1 MDPPSDVMSAA
12 SDSQAE
18 LSRKSKSRAKTSQS
32 LPQTRSQSQKDSSA
46 AVDDVFSQTLQRA
59 EGSSDL
65 RTSETQD
72 RAEHRLEGA
81 SAEPM
86 VDTGVPTPPLL
97 TPQHPYETPRT
108 TQPDNKSK
116 YPLDVRRWPRR
127 PAPVAEAPAE
137 VQDEPVEDTSEADAL
152 PEHMRLVTEMLSTQL
167 QRQLNAL
174 RSEMTADVI
183 RVVESV
189 RAESPRSRTGT
200 PRSSRMKPPDPQVQQ
215 RYSPRSTPE
224 RPSKSPASRDGTR
237 PKKKRL
243 THVRPRGSTPG
254 ANTSTEDDLPPKSS
268 PVLATVGKV
277 TTAQN
282 KSTDTEHGRSRYNE
296 RGIYMPVF
304 KGTNWVAFQIKFDT
318 FCKRYRMDDEEKLER
333 LKLALEDTA
342 CRVLYSRDPDSWTF
356 PELMSALE
364 SRYGHCQS
372 YPMVER
378 DLRRIKRKPQ
388 QTLQDLADEIREVSR
403 KTQMLEHQRDQ
414 LTRSAFMGAL
424 DDDTQMI
431 HYIDKRDPDRKSLA
445 SALAIAERY
454 ERENGS
460 ALTSLPTRLDAAQ
473 VTDEKQSIAAYGSG
487 PSPLA
492 RQVDQNAKTL
502 NTLMEMMQQLVQ
514 TTGKSGGGGSAASS
528 QSGEKGR
535 VWPGSNY
542 KGKNFIPG
550 YKPSKNKQ
558 GNGGNGGNQSA
569 QNNNNNNNNA
579 DQAATQD
586 TRAQRPQG
594 GAQSNTNTP
603 APTS

>member
-200 PRSSRMKPPDPQVQQ
+200 PRSSRTKTPDPQVQQ

-224 RPSKSPASRDGTR
+224 RPSKSPANHDGTR
-237 PKKKRL
+237 SKKKRL

-254 ANTSTEDDLPPKSS
+254 ANTSTADDLPPKSS
-268 PVLATVGKV
+268 P
-277 TTAQN
+277 
-282 KSTDTEHGRSRYNE
+282 
-296 RGIYMPVF
+296 P
-304 KGTNWVAFQIKFDT
+304 
-318 FCKRYRMDDEEKLER
+318 
-333 LKLALEDTA
+333 
-342 CRVLYSRDPDSWTF
+342 
-356 PELMSALE
+356 
-364 SRYGHCQS
+364 
-372 YPMVER
+372 
-378 DLRRIKRKPQ
+378 RR
-388 QTLQDLADEIREVSR
+388 T
-403 KTQMLEHQRDQ
+403 
-414 LTRSAFMGAL
+414 
-424 DDDTQMI
+424 
-431 HYIDKRDPDRKSLA
+431 
-445 SALAIAERY
+445 
-454 ERENGS
+454 
-460 ALTSLPTRLDAAQ
+460 
-473 VTDEKQSIAAYGSG
+473 
-487 PSPLA
+487 SPLTPSTVRHA
-492 RQVDQNAKTL
+492 
-502 NTLMEMMQQLVQ
+502 
-514 TTGKSGGGGSAASS
+514 TTT
-528 QSGEKGR
+528 E
-535 VWPGSNY
+535 
-542 KGKNFIPG
+542 
-550 YKPSKNKQ
+550 
-558 GNGGNGGNQSA
+558 
-569 QNNNNNNNNA
+569 
-579 DQAATQD
+579 
-586 TRAQRPQG
+586 
-594 GAQSNTNTP
+594 
-603 APTS
+603 APTCPSSKEPTGLHSRSSSIHSVSATRWTTKKN